1 MRAGYGNNNDND
13 GKSHDEDGYKALA
26 SQRVD
31 NDFIPFYFFK
41 VGPKAEDEF
50 HYNCHRIIP
59 EIA

>member
-1 MRAGYGNNNDND
+1 MVIIMIMMVRATV
-13 GKSHDEDGYKALA
+13 KMFIALA

-31 NDFIPFYFFK
+31 NDFISFYFFK